1 MLITQDPPPPDRP
14 GEESK
19 GRPRVAEY
27 KKKVSQ
33 CTAQPREY
41 GLICFEKV
49 QFRPNDKVFVSQ
61 EGQRGQE
68 GPFIVASNPTT
79 ESSILVQLDRVTRVY
94 NGVAVAHTKLR
105 LVT

>member
-1 MLITQDPPPPDRP
+1 MQRDCALDPPPPDRP

-27 KKKVSQ
+27 KKK
-33 CTAQPREY
+33 A
-41 GLICFEKV
+41 
-49 QFRPNDKVFVSQ
+49 QFRPNDKVFVTQ

-68 GPFIVASNPTT
+68 GPFIVAFNPTT
-79 ESSILVQLDRVTRVY
+79 ESSTLVQLDGVTKVY
-94 NGVAVAHTKLR
+94 NGVAVAHTKLT